1 MSLESDAVRTVHLP
15 APTAW
20 PIVLAFGLTLM
31 FAGLLT
37 TVALSVLGTMIFL
50 IGAVGWFRDVLPEEA
65 LEIVRVHTPDHVP
78 TLAPGAA
85 RRPVAR
91 LPAAA
96 HIPRAVLPLE
106 IYPVSAGLKGGLA
119 GAVVMA
125 ALAMTY
131 GIVSQTSIWYPIN
144 LLAAGFFERAARVP
158 TSEIAA
164 FHLRPLMLATIIHLM
179 TSLLVGV
186 LYGAM
191 LPMIPRRPM
200 LLGGLV
206 GPILWTG
213 LLYSTLDV
221 VNPVMNQRI
230 HWGWFALSQVGFG
243 LTAGYVVSRQERVR
257 LAQPLPLA
265 VRAGVEAPGLMREHE
280 GGQP

>member
-1 MSLESDAVRTVHLP
+1 VHLP

-65 LEIVRVHTPDHVP
+65 LEIVRVDATGVEPMP
-78 TLAPGAA
+78 SST
-85 RRPVAR
+85 RRRVAR
-91 LPAAA
+91 VPAAA
-96 HIPRAVLPLE
+96 NVPRAVLPLE
-106 IYPVSAGLKGGLA
+106 IYPVSAGIRGGLA

-125 ALAMTY
+125 LLAMTY

-144 LLAAGFFERAARVP
+144 LLAAGFFEQAARVP

-243 LTAGYVVSRQERVR
+243 LTAGYVVSRHQRVR

-280 GGQP
+280 GDQP